1 MKAERDRLLQVTTQ
15 LKSELNLLKK
25 TQVMSSTQSFR
36 PVCHDKEIQV
46 PEQEIEMEQ
55 LQIEADFL
63 RGSLENLRFEEA
75 RQTIDEMLSYAG
87 DGYEE
92 VRKEMDRVEERHE
105 REREVLEERVRVRM
119 HDIEEEE
126 RMFIV

>member
-1 MKAERDRLLQVTTQ
+1 
-15 LKSELNLLKK
+15 
-25 TQVMSSTQSFR
+25 MSSTQSFR
-36 PVCHDKEIQV
+36 PVCHDKDIQV

-75 RQTIDEMLSYAG
+75 RQTIEEMLNYAG
-87 DGYEE
+87 EGYEE
-92 VRKEMDRVEERHE
+92 VRKEMERVEERHE
-105 REREVLEERVRVRM
+105 REREVLEERVRERM

-126 RMFIV
+126 RMFIVRKEK